1 MKKRLLE
8 DLKEAMKEKNEIK
21 KNAIQMTRAGIL
33 QIEKDK
39 GIELTDEQ
47 IVELI
52 AKEVKKRKDSIADY
66 EKGGREDLVNQIK
79 EEISYLEVYLPKQL
93 TKEEIAKACEL
104 CVEAKAD
111 LVKTSTGFVKGG
123 VGAKPEDVKIMHD
136 IVAPHG
142 MEVKASGGVRSK
154 ADAIAVIEAGAT
166 RIGTSSG
173 IKIVSEE

>member
-1 MKKRLLE
+1 MKKKLLE

-21 KNAIQMTRAGIL
+21 KNAIQMARAGIL

-47 IVELI
+47 IIELI

-93 TKEEIAKACEL
+93 TKEEIQEKL
-104 CVEAKAD
+104 
-111 LVKTSTGFVKGG
+111 
-123 VGAKPEDVKIMHD
+123 
-136 IVAPHG
+136 
-142 MEVKASGGVRSK
+142 EVIIKN
-154 ADAIAVIEAGAT
+154 IGAT
-166 RIGTSSG
+166 S
-173 IKIVSEE
+173 IKDMGKVMKAAKEEMGASADGKTINEIVKSLLS